1 MYQKKVVT
9 LIVCAGMVLSLN
21 AFAKQNKDKYQNEE
35 SVQYEMQE
43 QKHDPL
49 AHGIEKEK
57 YKKVE
62 VKKQKTLPSGLQ
74 KKVQRTGKLP
84 KGWEDKL
91 KKGEVLSPDMLSH
104 ATLVDKKLYPKEFQ
118 QDSLS
123 QIYRIEDKVIRVIKD
138 TNEIINILK

>member
-9 LIVCAGMVLSLN
+9 LVVCAEMVLSLN

-62 VKKQKTLPSGLQ
+62 VTKQKTLPSGLQ

-118 QDSLS
+118 DSLS